1 MRMTRKPQLNGKK
14 STQVLETQ
22 LSLKELELTSLL
34 EVTQAINFNLPENA
48 LYKIFHFTL
57 IANLHIPKLGLF
69 VLDKEWK
76 CKVNYNT
83 KFDYRTHILSE
94 SITDYHKISLLNN
107 NAPGY
112 EEFDIIIPIA
122 HKTNVLAYVLVGGIQ
137 SPENYLH
144 TSVIPFIQTFAN
156 IIIVAIENKKF
167 ARKELQQEALRKE
180 LEIAREV
187 QSMLIPKEL
196 PHNSKVKMYATYL
209 PHQSIGGD
217 YYDYIYV
224 DEDNYIVCI
233 GDVSGKGVPAAL
245 LMSNF
250 QACLRTLV
258 RQTKDLKQIV
268 HELNYS
274 VVTNAKGERFITFFI
289 AACNLKAKT
298 ITYINAGHN
307 PSFLVSENGSVAMLE
322 KGTTVL
328 GAFTQ
333 LPFLEEDVLSFSKNS
348 LLFCYTDGLT
358 ETSNE
363 INEEFGIERIDSF
376 LKANNQQNL
385 KELHDSLKSN
395 LDDFRKE
402 NDYADD
408 ITYLSCMLS

>member
-1 MRMTRKPQLNGKK
+1 MRMTRKQQLNGDKN
-14 STQVLETQ
+14 TQDLETQ

-34 EVTQAINFNLPENA
+34 EITQAINFNLPENA

-57 IANLHIPKLGLF
+57 IANLRIPKLALY
-69 VLDKEWK
+69 VLDKEWN

-83 KFDYRTHILSE
+83 KTDCKNLKLIEEITAHRT
-94 SITDYHKISLLNN
+94 TTLLENVK
-107 NAPGY
+107 GY
-112 EEFDIIIPIA
+112 EEFDIIIPIT
-122 HKTNVLAYVLVGGIQ
+122 HKDRVLAFVFVGGIDNPA
-137 SPENYLH
+137 SYLD
-144 TSVIPFIQTFAN
+144 TSVIPFIQTFTN

-167 ARKELQQEALRKE
+167 ARKELQQESLRKE

-196 PHNSKVKMYATYL
+196 PHTNLVKMYATYL

-217 YYDYIYV
+217 YYDYIFI
-224 DEDNYIVCI
+224 DEHNYIICI

-258 RQTKDLKQIV
+258 RQTKDLKQIIE
-268 HELNYS
+268 ELNYS
-274 VVTNAKGERFITFFI
+274 IIRNAKGERFITFFI
-289 AACNLKAKT
+289 AACNLKNNT

-307 PSFLVSENGSVAMLE
+307 PSFLVSGNGSVSMLE

-328 GAFTQ
+328 GAFDK
-333 LPFLEEDVLSFSKNS
+333 LPFLEEDVKSFDSNS

-358 ETSNE
+358 ETNNE
-363 INEEFGIERIDSF
+363 NNDEYGIERIEAYLITNSKD
-376 LKANNQQNL
+376 NL
-385 KELHDSLKSN
+385 KQLHEGLKSD
-395 LDDFRKE
+395 LDNFRKDQ
-402 NDYADD
+402 DYADD
-408 ITYLSCMLS
+408 ITFFSCLLS